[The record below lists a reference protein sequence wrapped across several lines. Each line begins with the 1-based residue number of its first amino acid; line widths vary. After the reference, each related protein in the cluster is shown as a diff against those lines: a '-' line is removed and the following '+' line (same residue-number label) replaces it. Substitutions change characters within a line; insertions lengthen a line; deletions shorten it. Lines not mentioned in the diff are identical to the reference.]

1 MRAPALRSLS
11 VIATA
16 VVLAG
21 AVLTARPQDVRI
33 SVSNPADVVTQSIPK
48 GTSALTGQV
57 RDAASNTPVP
67 GAIVTAIHGVR
78 PIRALTDSQGRFTI
92 AGLPK
97 GSFHLMA
104 SRTGFSE
111 GAYGQLRPSG
121 PSLVIDLGDGEQL
134 RDLVIHLWPQGVIA
148 GTVVDELGEPV
159 IGATV
164 RSYRRSF
171 AGGRLRLAA
180 GPFDATDDRG
190 VFRIT
195 GLDAGE
201 YLVGL
206 PMTSHAW
213 PVSLEHHMVLGGEWP
228 ADLSN
233 SSSGQILDLIGSGV
247 QLGSG
252 SSVVAQVSDQVLP
265 PGTMSNG
272 RFAKYLAQF
281 FAGASIVPDATA
293 ITLAAG
299 EERPGIG
306 LTLRA
311 EPTWNVSGTV
321 TGLDTAVDDL
331 VLRLSPAGATA
342 IETAVAVTDFRG
354 RFTFLGVPS
363 GTYVIRALRL
373 PRGASEQRM
382 IVTTAV
388 TPPGVKLPIPE
399 AALPTGSLMWAEQA
413 VTVDGADATAGPVAL
428 RAGARLR
435 GRITFDGSTPR
446 PAPEMFERMRITL
459 SPADERTDGLV
470 PDGIRGRGER
480 DAQFATMGAPAG
492 RYVVAVT
499 GLPDGWSLG
508 TVMFGG
514 RDVSVEPFDL
524 GGTDVGGVTIQLT
537 DRPASIAGK
546 VSLASGEPDPNA
558 SVIVFPVA
566 AAKRVDRG
574 ASPRQLRSVRTDR
587 TGMFRVDGL
596 SPGQYFIAAVTD
608 PFSDWQQ
615 PRYLEALVRVS
626 TRVDLAVGESRQTS
640 LQAVKI
646 DVR

>member
-1 MRAPALRSLS
+1 
-11 VIATA
+11 
-16 VVLAG
+16 
-21 AVLTARPQDVRI
+21 
-33 SVSNPADVVTQSIPK
+33 
-48 GTSALTGQV
+48 
-57 RDAASNTPVP
+57 
-67 GAIVTAIHGVR
+67 
-78 PIRALTDSQGRFTI
+78 
-92 AGLPK
+92 
-97 GSFHLMA
+97 
-104 SRTGFSE
+104 
-111 GAYGQLRPSG
+111 
-121 PSLVIDLGDGEQL
+121 
-134 RDLVIHLWPQGVIA
+134 
-148 GTVVDELGEPV
+148 
-159 IGATV
+159 
-164 RSYRRSF
+164 
-171 AGGRLRLAA
+171 
-180 GPFDATDDRG
+180 
-190 VFRIT
+190 
-195 GLDAGE
+195 
-201 YLVGL
+201 
-206 PMTSHAW
+206 
-213 PVSLEHHMVLGGEWP
+213 
-228 ADLSN
+228 
-233 SSSGQILDLIGSGV
+233 
-247 QLGSG
+247 
-252 SSVVAQVSDQVLP
+252 
-265 PGTMSNG
+265 
-272 RFAKYLAQF
+272 
-281 FAGASIVPDATA
+281 VPDATA